1 MALTLFKAFLVGGLL
16 CAVGQILIDKT
27 NLTPARILIG
37 YLLAGIVLSAVG
49 LYQPLV
55 DFAGAGAST
64 PLSGFGHVLA
74 QGAIKGA
81 HEEGLLGAFLGAAR
95 AASGGVTAAV
105 VFSFLNALVFSS
117 RTKT

>member
-1 MALTLFKAFLVGGLL
+1 MPYLKAFLVGGFL
-16 CAVGQILIDKT
+16 CSIGQIFIDRT
-27 NLTPARILIG
+27 RLTPARILVG
-37 YLLAGIVLSAVG
+37 YLLAGILLSAVG
-49 LYQPLV
+49 LYQPLI
-55 DFAGAGAST
+55 DFAGAGASL

-81 HEEGLLGAFLGAAR
+81 QEQGLLGAFLGGAK
-95 AASGGVTAAV
+95 AASAGITAAL